1 MSSSISNKIFEKLK
15 EVKKIAISP
24 TPGFKT
30 CAIMYGLIF
39 FFTLLTAIS
48 IYNVSTDT
56 NILNSDK
63 YIYTFVSFI
72 PLVLLIAASFFIF
85 NKDIKIFNLIIGLS
99 IVGIVFIFFY
109 YFNKIISFGKK
120 YGIFFNIILQIIIF
134 SIILTGLAIVFTL
147 FEKKLR
153 SLTGLSG
160 VIVNLIFLI
169 PCLFTDFLKYLKE
182 QLNITPSITFIL
194 LIIEF
199 ILIILYLFIP
209 YLFNAKIMQGT
220 GKPLLKESLFLNTK
234 TDIAKTSDLD
244 PIKPKEFG
252 GSVDISEQS
261 TDMFENKNIRRN
273 YTFSMWIYLN
283 EQPSFSNEKTIFNYG
298 SSCPRISYTNNNNNN
313 NNNTN
318 DSIMERIN
326 ILVNTD
332 TVYNFEIPRQKW
344 NYIVFNY
351 DNGSVDIFINGT
363 LERTVFFY
371 GNPPRYN
378 DVDLVSV
385 GDESGVNGAICNIE
399 YYSVPLTQ
407 LQITT
412 KYNLLINKNPPLN
425 Y

>member
-1 MSSSISNKIFEKLK
+1 MSSPSISNKIFEKIK
-15 EVKKIAISP
+15 EVKKIAVSP
-24 TPGFKT
+24 TPEFKT
-30 CAIMYGLIF
+30 CVIMYGLIF

-85 NKDIKIFNLIIGLS
+85 NKNIKIFNLIIGLS

-134 SIILTGLAIVFTL
+134 SIILIGLAIVFTL

-199 ILIILYLFIP
+199 ILILLYVYIP
-209 YLFNAKIMQGT
+209 HLFNAKIMQGT

-252 GSVDISEQS
+252 GSVDVSEQS
-261 TDMFENKNIRRN
+261 TDIFENKNIRRN

-298 SSCPRISYTNNNNNN
+298 SSCPRISYTNNNKK
-313 NNNTN
+313 

-326 ILVNTD
+326 ISVNSDTD

-351 DNGSVDIFINGT
+351 NNGSVDIFINGN
-363 LERTVFFY
+363 LEKTAYFY
-371 GNPPRYN
+371 GKQPIYY
-378 DVDLVSV
+378 DIDLVSV
-385 GDESGVNGAICNIE
+385 GDERGVNGAICNVE
-399 YYSVPLTQ
+399 YYSIPLTQ
-407 LQITT
+407 FQITT